1 MAAVCG
7 AAERP
12 AEIVAKNGL
21 PTIQINRAAKDFKV
35 GKMVPGEGLTTYFAK
50 TNAAGEVTEVSSA
63 PATRTVG
70 DIFTSRVGMRYV
82 PGDGEV
88 LGKGARRG
96 ATARAPSPHG
106 GGATA
111 GARPAAVSLR
121 SAVSPHGGEI
131 LREIPEAEISPRLK
145 GWERPRFVVLE
156 AETLEVRGVFSISD
170 ELPNREA
177 AHEFFDKTLL
187 KELTGFF
194 GADQKIYP
202 LGGNEFALR
211 HRDERGNELEMRIK
225 GFAADGGHIRYIIYH
240 GRPYAPVDEPGVMNG
255 RFDSVYRSFRM
266 H

>member
-1 MAAVCG
+1 
-7 AAERP
+7 
-12 AEIVAKNGL
+12 
-21 PTIQINRAAKDFKV
+21 
-35 GKMVPGEGLTTYFAK
+35 
-50 TNAAGEVTEVSSA
+50 
-63 PATRTVG
+63 
-70 DIFTSRVGMRYV
+70 MRYV

-88 LGKGARRG
+88 LGRSPRGEQPSAARQ
-96 ATARAPSPHG
+96 PK
-106 GGATA
+106 
-111 GARPAAVSLR
+111 AAET
-121 SAVSPHGGEI
+121 GGEI

-156 AETLEVRGVFSISD
+156 AETLKVRGVFSISD

-240 GRPYAPVDEPGVMNG
+240 GRPYAPVDEPGAMNG
-255 RFDSVYRSFRM
+255 RFDSVYRSYRKSLAPSP
-266 H
+266 

>member
-1 MAAVCG
+1 MQVKRNARLHTYCNVCVLMAAVCG

-12 AEIVAKNGL
+12 AEIVEKNGL

-88 LGKGARRG
+88 LGKSPRG
-96 ATARAPSPHG
+96 VAET
-106 GGATA
+106 
-111 GARPAAVSLR
+111 
-121 SAVSPHGGEI
+121 GGEI

-156 AETLEVRGVFSISD
+156 AGTLEVRGVFSISD

-194 GADQKIYP
+194 GADQKFYP

-211 HRDERGNELEMRIK
+211 HRDDRGNELEMRIK

-255 RFDSVYRSFRM
+255 RFDSVYRSYRKSLAPSP
-266 H
+266 